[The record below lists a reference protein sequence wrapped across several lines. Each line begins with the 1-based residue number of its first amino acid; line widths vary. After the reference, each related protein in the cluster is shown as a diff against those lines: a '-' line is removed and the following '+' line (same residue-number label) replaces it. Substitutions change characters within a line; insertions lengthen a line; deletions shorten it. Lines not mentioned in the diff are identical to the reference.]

1 MVILQKH
8 YSEPDSKNAI
18 INGINQITG
27 DMADEPLFL
36 CIGSDRH
43 ILDCFGPLT
52 GTMIKEKAPEML
64 VFGTLDK
71 PINAK
76 NLSQEIVAIKRQ
88 FSNRIAIA
96 IDASAGGD
104 EELGIVKIR
113 QGPLLP
119 GKALAKGLPAIG
131 DYSIIGMMGIRVDR
145 RNLKTLHQGSISHV
159 YQMARLLSDA
169 IAAWQAQS
177 NLPRPLASPSDI

>member
-1 MVILQKH
+1 MILVAKH
-8 YSEPDSKNAI
+8 YSETDSIEALAAAI
-18 INGINQITG
+18 SQIAG
-27 DMADEPLFL
+27 ASEDAPVFI

-52 GTMIKEKAPEML
+52 GTMIKERNPDIL

-76 NLSQEIVAIKRQ
+76 NLSPEIIAIKRQ
-88 FSNRIAIA
+88 LGIRLAIA
-96 IDASAGGD
+96 IDASAGSD
-104 EELGIVKIR
+104 EELGIIKVR
-113 QGPLLP
+113 QGPLIP

-145 RNLKTLHQGSISHV
+145 RNLRTLQQGSINHV
-159 YQMARLLSDA
+159 YQMAKMLSEA
-169 IAAWQAQS
+169 VTAWQQQRETT
-177 NLPRPLASPSDI
+177 RPPA